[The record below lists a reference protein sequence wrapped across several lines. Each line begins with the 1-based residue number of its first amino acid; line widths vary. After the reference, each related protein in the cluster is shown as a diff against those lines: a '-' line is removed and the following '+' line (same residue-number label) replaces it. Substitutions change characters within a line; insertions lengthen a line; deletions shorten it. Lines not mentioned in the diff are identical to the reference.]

1 MCEVPKW
8 GIWSFVQTFAGKG
21 EILLSSDQFQR
32 QRLVLSLMVT
42 FLFSLAPSQ
51 GTWAAADGGGSG
63 LQFSSP
69 QFFLLPSCMDLLSGA
84 VQKAPLTHYV
94 AQGQSRVQQ
103 ARQAQPDPQFV
114 SWKQEASQP
123 LRQGLAPSTA
133 FSSLLTSQPGSEV
146 SWLATPSI
154 NTEHPSEVSRFS
166 PGLGLSTHLKLEVQ
180 PGQWTTTQ
188 LYFNRPLMT
197 SWDQF
202 SSEGYLFSP
211 ERGDSVLVF
220 HVHGGGTPSAEAM
233 NGSSIAT
240 HLAKHKIAFAA
251 VDQHGHGK
259 GPRYAVDNF
268 DDLIEY
274 NLAVIEKTTH
284 PDVKVVLSGH
294 SWGGEFWLYFYTQYW
309 PRHREG
315 RYKRVL
321 DQIIGVMPLSPPAD
335 LAMGQGSPRER
346 VELEEKLFR
355 TLADDPNF
363 MDRIADKDKQFM
375 RNVVRSGK
383 LNPIGTLYAL
393 WTQIHYST
401 PLPNSQEMDQR
412 PRLLLIQGMWDG
424 LTYVG
429 REFAFEPLAE
439 LLGRDFVLMD
449 RHDTFEGK
457 DQPQGH
463 QTMDALRPDGKYLVY
478 SSIVDL
484 IEEQMGQSFPEVN
497 PWEALSGED
506 NLVPLLHKLSLLMGN
521 NFAAREYFQDLKV
534 VVRSPA
540 YRTRYLAR
548 KMRDLKAFTQGLM
561 QIREANTK
569 AYSEAAQKEI
579 AQLAKSY
586 GIRDA
591 EEGALRELDVEEP
604 SPQRVQRLKDF
615 IQRAQE
621 VEKDY
626 RRHHVFTLDEDSQ
639 FKWSKLTERAD
650 KEYSRLYAKWAEKGT
665 DLPHSEDVASVAS
678 RIVQLEDAKQQL
690 KGLAA
695 SKNKGTYTPHQWDL
709 AFRDLLNEHNL
720 HHPELIEFDH
730 SEVILAKWIDEELQ
744 QLRKPKAFAPIQ
756 KDRNRILENLVR
768 GYKALRTEFN
778 RGVEEGVTLALAD
791 IDPKSGWTSLRQAR
805 WELNIDHSEERRAQL
820 HEFLYEAAKI
830 RSQKRAE
837 FAAAREAEV
846 QAYVQTHLPRIY
858 EVEERERARGLSP
871 RQVEEDVR
879 RVKGEIESIEAD
891 RFVPSVQR
899 VGTESFAAIS
909 GAVEKMVEM
918 EREGHRLREILRQE
932 DVDGRLKDKYDHR
945 DRLLRKVDAF
955 ISQLMVDVG
964 PDEWPGGQIPLWPKD
979 IRRAVQAR
987 ENKLLLLMNA
997 EFKYMGQMTEYL
1009 LHRYEE
1015 RGQLKAEDFEKMP
1028 ATLMEQ
1034 GEIFRVLKKE
1044 YLALKD
1050 QVTALTVE
1058 ALRRGDFDNRRFP
1071 GAEKVQE
1078 HLFDLLGMTDLQDDF
1093 LIFDPDSIEGQIR
1106 ELEAR
1111 EQELK
1116 TQLIRA
1122 EEQMEVWKYIYS
1134 SEMSTAL
1141 PGVQVNN
1148 YELVNLGQWLN
1159 KTPEQ
1164 LRELTQDPR
1173 QRRLMAAALKQS
1185 LDRWEDMW
1193 REVIYENERAQPDWY
1208 PISPRYRRA
1217 ATQGEL

>member
-1 MCEVPKW
+1 MCQD
-8 GIWSFVQTFAGKG
+8 GLCHTFST
-21 EILLSSDQFQR
+21 SSDEGE
-32 QRLVLSLMVT
+32 S
-42 FLFSLAPSQ
+42 LFSSFGHSLSRFLAIFITLALYSASA
-51 GTWAAADGGGSG
+51 WSAADGGGRTAYPPSSG
-63 LQFSSP
+63 S
-69 QFFLLPSCMDLLSGA
+69 FLLPSCVELLNHASH
-84 VQKAPLTHYV
+84 QAPLISYV
-94 AQGQSRVQQ
+94 AQGHSRVEE
-103 ARQAQPDPQFV
+103 ARRAQPDPQFV
-114 SWKQEASQP
+114 SWQREASQP
-123 LRQGLAPSTA
+123 LRKGLHPFPA
-133 FSSLLTSQPGSEV
+133 FSSVISTQAGSQV
-146 SWLATPSI
+146 AWLKTPSI

-166 PGLGLSTHLKLEVQ
+166 PGLGMSAHLELEVH

-197 SWDQF
+197 SWDQWL
-202 SSEGYLFSP
+202 SEGYLFSP
-211 ERGDSVLVF
+211 QRGDSVVVF

-259 GPRYAVDNF
+259 GPRYAVDSF

-346 VELEEKLFR
+346 VELEENLFR

-401 PLPNSQEMDQR
+401 PLPEPSEMQQR
-412 PRLLLIQGMWDG
+412 PRLMLIQGMWDG

-429 REFAFEPLAE
+429 REFAFKPLAE
-439 LLGRDFVLMD
+439 LLGPDFVLMD
-449 RHDTFEGK
+449 RYDTFEGK

-463 QTMDALRPDGKYLVY
+463 QTMDALRPGDGKYLVY
-478 SSIVDL
+478 SAIVDL
-484 IEEQMGQSFPEVN
+484 IEEQTGKKFPEVN
-497 PWEALSGED
+497 PWEALSGDD
-506 NLVPLLHKLSLLMGN
+506 NLVPLLHKLSLLTGN
-521 NFAAREYFQDLKV
+521 NFAAREYFKDLKI
-534 VVRSPA
+534 VVRSPT

-548 KMRDLKAFTQGLM
+548 KMRDLKTFTQGLM

-615 IQRAQE
+615 IERAKD
-621 VEKDY
+621 VERDY
-626 RRHHVFTLDEDSQ
+626 RRHHVFALDEDSQ
-639 FKWSKLTERAD
+639 MKWSKLTERAN
-650 KEYSRLYAKWAEKGT
+650 KEYSRIFGKWIEKMDT
-665 DLPHSEDVASVAS
+665 SSDQWPKSEDIAAIAS

-690 KGLAA
+690 KGLMA
-695 SKNKGTYTPHQWDL
+695 SKAKGIYSDHEWQL
-709 AFRDLLNEHNL
+709 AFRDVLNEHNL
-720 HHPELIEFDH
+720 HHPERVEFDH
-730 SEVILAKWIDEELQ
+730 SETLLSQWIETELQ
-744 QLRKPKAFAPIQ
+744 DLRKPKAFAPIQ

-768 GYKALRTEFN
+768 GYKALRSEFN
-778 RGVEEGVTLALAD
+778 RGVEEGVALALAD
-791 IDPKSGWTSLRQAR
+791 IDPQSGWTSLRQAR
-805 WELNIDHSEERRAQL
+805 WELNIDHSVERRTQL
-820 HEFLYEAAKI
+820 HEFLHEAAKI
-830 RSQKRAE
+830 RAKKRAE
-837 FAAAREAEV
+837 FAASRDKEIRGYV
-846 QAYVQTHLPRIY
+846 QAHLPRIY
-858 EVEERERARGLSP
+858 QAEDREQALTRPAH
-871 RQVEEDVR
+871 QIEEDVR
-879 RVKGEIESIEAD
+879 RVKAEIESIEAD
-891 RFVPSVQR
+891 RYVPSVQS
-899 VGTESFAAIS
+899 VGEEAFSAIS

-918 EREGHRLREILRQE
+918 ERESHRLRELLRQE
-932 DVDGRLKDKYDHR
+932 NIEGRLKDKYDHR
-945 DRLLRKVDAF
+945 DRLLRKVDTF
-955 ISQLMVDVG
+955 ITQLMVDVG
-964 PDEWPGGQIPLWPKD
+964 PEEWPEGQIPLWPKE

-997 EFKYMGQMTEYL
+997 EFKFMGQMTEYL
-1009 LHRYEE
+1009 LDRYEE
-1015 RGQLKAEDFEKMP
+1015 RGQLRAEDFEQMP
-1028 ATLMEQ
+1028 AILKEQ

-1044 YLALKD
+1044 YLELKD
-1050 QVTALTVE
+1050 QVVRSTVE
-1058 ALRRGDFDNRRFP
+1058 ALRRGDFDERRFP

-1078 HLFDLLGMTDLQDDF
+1078 HLFDLLGVTDLEDD
-1093 LIFDPDSIEGQIR
+1093 LLLFDRDSIEGQIR
-1106 ELEAR
+1106 EIEIR
-1111 EQELK
+1111 EQEIK
-1116 TQLIRA
+1116 TRLIQV
-1122 EEQMEVWKYIYS
+1122 EEQLDVWKYIYS
-1134 SEMSTAL
+1134 AEMSSAL
-1141 PGVQVNN
+1141 PGVQVNS
-1148 YELVNLGQWLN
+1148 YELVDLGSLLR

-1164 LRELTQDPR
+1164 LRDWTQDGR
-1173 QRRLMAAALKQS
+1173 QRRLAVAALKQA

-1208 PISPRYRRA
+1208 PVSPRYRRA
-1217 ATQGEL
+1217 SLGGQ